1 MRTACLV
8 LMMVAAVGA
17 SNLRFRTREP
27 AEVGKTVDAAL
38 ATMQKALAANKARSG
53 DVATLCEKEIAETKV
68 WVDAGHGIDAK
79 DRTAA
84 KKGLAAA
91 LGDRIKGLKKFLG
104 KLKNI
109 RKKLRMH
116 VIRVNSAFGT
126 KYTENDNAMAAA
138 KSAVDPAAGLK
149 LLKLPAQDV
158 ETAADKEEMAADAAE
173 PNTFFL
179 ELHQSNIAKLGQA
192 LYDVA
197 MANSQQTKQNIEKER
212 STLGKFRDMLRA
224 LILKREAKL
233 AKLSKQL
240 ADINAA
246 LETNESFAKDVWPYL
261 IKHYEVTQK
270 SCTMM
275 QGTFTAAEQAEQEVI
290 TAIQSGSDK
299 GAGPSEVPI
308 EAVSDAG
315 LKPIA

>member
-1 MRTACLV
+1 MCRYKHQHAFLICDDRLG
-8 LMMVAAVGA
+8 LPQP
-17 SNLRFRTREP
+17 N
-27 AEVGKTVDAAL
+27 TVPL
-38 ATMQKALAANKARSG
+38 SISLTHTSVSSHPRRLSPQPRPPPPSPSITHTYTSLQQ
-53 DVATLCEKEIAETKV
+53 
-68 WVDAGHGIDAK
+68 GIDAK

>member
-1 MRTACLV
+1 
-8 LMMVAAVGA
+8 
-17 SNLRFRTREP
+17 
-27 AEVGKTVDAAL
+27 
-38 ATMQKALAANKARSG
+38 
-53 DVATLCEKEIAETKV
+53 
-68 WVDAGHGIDAK
+68 
-79 DRTAA
+79 
-84 KKGLAAA
+84 
-91 LGDRIKGLKKFLG
+91 
-104 KLKNI
+104 
-109 RKKLRMH
+109 MH

-233 AKLSKQL
+233 AKLTKQL

-275 QGTFTAAEQAEQEVI
+275 QGTFTAAEAAEQEVI

-315 LKPIA
+315 LKPIARVWGGGGSSPLTSVASVRPWGQSTCIFFGGCYGLHKQLENEASGVAKEFRVCFW